1 MQRRMRRDDI
11 LRGAALPLSPERRKM
26 AEGWLPACVRLSREY
41 ERQFRLQP
49 GDLLADA
56 WASCCHAAAKF
67 DPNRGFKFGS
77 YVWPALRRGLLRAA
91 HRQIEEQHEAEWSLM
106 DHDAPTQPEEFD
118 SDGDNLPAWLIVLT
132 EREMAVVRM
141 RSEGMTLHQCGLEL
155 GLSASRIGYML
166 KDIQVKVRKLM

>member
-1 MQRRMRRDDI
+1 MPTNTRRTALI
-11 LRGAALPLSPERRKM
+11 TGAS
-26 AEGWLPACVRLSREY
+26 
-41 ERQFRLQP
+41 
-49 GDLLADA
+49 
-56 WASCCHAAAKF
+56 
-67 DPNRGFKFGS
+67 
-77 YVWPALRRGLLRAA
+77 RGLGLALA
-91 HRQIEEQHEAEWSLM
+91 QNLAQAGWSLM

-132 EREMAVVRM
+132 EREIAVVRM